1 MHHSIEYR
9 ELLRTLDNDE
19 AVRIFMDEKLN
30 ERGELAAKAVSKRM
44 EKAQVKHTEHV
55 TTKLSE
61 YKE

>member
-30 ERGELAAKAVSKRM
+30 ERGYLDFD
-44 EKAQVKHTEHV
+44 
-55 TTKLSE
+55 
-61 YKE
+61 